1 MLTYD
6 HAVDLF
12 KDKLARTGSLDAALL
27 YTIWNVYKKGIED
40 ALDGQLGGSGNEVK
54 PCGREETNCQG
65 QGQA

>member
-40 ALDGQLGGSGNEVK
+40 GQESPVGADQTGVPPPHIPS
-54 PCGREETNCQG
+54 P
-65 QGQA
+65 